1 MNALRAAIIALL
13 LAALVAVVVGWPLGS
28 RIADAAAWAQRH
40 REAAGALYVVVYT
53 IAAVLVLPGTILTLA
68 AGFAFGLPLGVALT
82 SAGSVLGAVAAFVVA
97 RFVAR
102 GWVERRVARWPRF
115 HALDTATRHDGFAI
129 VLLTRLSPLFP
140 YNVLNYA
147 LGLTAARFRD
157 YVLASWIGMLPA
169 TVLYVY
175 AGSLAKSVT
184 ALASGGQAPSWAA
197 WSLLALGFTATVV
210 LTVLITRR
218 ATRILRE
225 RLAAESEPSP
235 PEATE

>member
-1 MNALRAAIIALL
+1 MTALRVAIIALL

-40 REAAGALYVVVYT
+40 REAAAALYVVVYT

-68 AGFAFGLPLGVALT
+68 AGFVFGLPLGVALT

-102 GWVERRVARWPRF
+102 GWVERRIARWPRF

-184 ALASGGQAPSWAA
+184 ALASGGRAPSWAT
-197 WSLLALGFTATVV
+197 WSLLALGFAATVV
-210 LTVLITRR
+210 LTVLIARR